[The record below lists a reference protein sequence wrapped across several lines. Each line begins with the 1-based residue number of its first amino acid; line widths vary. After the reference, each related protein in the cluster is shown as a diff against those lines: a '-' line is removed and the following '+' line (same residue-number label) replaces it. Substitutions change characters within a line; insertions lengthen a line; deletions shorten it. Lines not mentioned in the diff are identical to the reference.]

1 MTVRL
6 ITPPAA
12 EPVTL
17 EMARLHTRAEAVE
30 DDALLTVLITA
41 ARQQGEGV
49 TRRVFGES
57 GWEVETGPLTAPLRL
72 PLVPCSAMESV
83 TVGGEAVDAGLYGF
97 TPSGL

>member
-30 DDALLTVLITA
+30 DNALLTVLITA
-41 ARQQGEGV
+41 ARQQGEGAPAAYS
-49 TRRVFGES
+49 ENLS
-57 GWEVETGPLTAPLRL
+57 GRSKQAL
-72 PLVPCSAMESV
+72 
-83 TVGGEAVDAGLYGF
+83 
-97 TPSGL
+97 

>member
-30 DDALLTVLITA
+30 DDAPVSYTHLT
-41 ARQQGEGV
+41 
-49 TRRVFGES
+49 
-57 GWEVETGPLTAPLRL
+57 L
-72 PLVPCSAMESV
+72 P
-83 TVGGEAVDAGLYGF
+83 TK
-97 TPSGL
+97 

>member
-30 DDALLTVLITA
+30 DDALLTVLIWRRASRGRASPA
-41 ARQQGEGV
+41 AYSEN
-49 TRRVFGES
+49 
-57 GWEVETGPLTAPLRL
+57 
-72 PLVPCSAMESV
+72 
-83 TVGGEAVDAGLYGF
+83 
-97 TPSGL
+97 PSGRSKQAL

>member
-41 ARQQGEGV
+41 ARQQGASPAAYSEN
-49 TRRVFGES
+49 
-57 GWEVETGPLTAPLRL
+57 
-72 PLVPCSAMESV
+72 
-83 TVGGEAVDAGLYGF
+83 
-97 TPSGL
+97 PSGRSKQAP

>member
-41 ARQQGEGV
+41 ARQQGEASPAAYS
-49 TRRVFGES
+49 EN
-57 GWEVETGPLTAPLRL
+57 
-72 PLVPCSAMESV
+72 
-83 TVGGEAVDAGLYGF
+83 
-97 TPSGL
+97 PSGRSKQAP

>member
-41 ARQQGEGV
+41 ARQQG
-49 TRRVFGES
+49 
-57 GWEVETGPLTAPLRL
+57 
-72 PLVPCSAMESV
+72 
-83 TVGGEAVDAGLYGF
+83 D
-97 TPSGL
+97 